1 MEKMTVTRD
10 RSAVFL
16 VTVVEVLPIEYAFC
30 KVLVLSFDWFVWGKV
45 ERDGVVR
52 ETF

>member
-1 MEKMTVTRD
+1 MEKVAVTWD

-16 VTVVEVLPIEYAFC
+16 VAVVEGFPIEYAFC